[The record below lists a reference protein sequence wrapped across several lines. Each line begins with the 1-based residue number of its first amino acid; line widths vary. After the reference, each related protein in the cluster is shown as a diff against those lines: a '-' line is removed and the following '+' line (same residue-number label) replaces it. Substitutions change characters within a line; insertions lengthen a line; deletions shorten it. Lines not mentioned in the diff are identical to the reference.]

1 MHPRLPDEGSNWRGY
16 GALYAKEDRVNLSF
30 VDWIW
35 RIKGRM
41 PIDRADTPDQAFA
54 KLEDLFI
61 EKNTQYAVDGDTLTF
76 TKKNALPQD
85 KMSIFDSG
93 TLQVTGGALRY
104 DMMSRALL
112 ACFLAPL
119 FFYALGYAGV
129 AMDNWRN
136 PPEVAKAKAEAAK
149 KRSLVKPED
158 VPMHA
163 VDKLLGAPSP
173 EKKKD
178 GEELGK
184 RNRKPSMT
192 TAYTYMGIFFALWII
207 GRILEHKLIHN
218 RFRKKLMGE
227 NAAAVSR
234 LAPDNGMQ
242 MGDAAQTT

>member
-1 MHPRLPDEGSNWRGY
+1 M
-16 GALYAKEDRVNLSF
+16 NLSF

-35 RIKGRM
+35 RIKGRVE
-41 PIDRADTPDQAFA
+41 IDRADTPDQAFA

-61 EKNTQYAVDGDTLTF
+61 EKNTTYAIDGDTLSF
-76 TKKNALPQD
+76 TKKNAVPQD
-85 KMSIFDSG
+85 KMSVFDRG
-93 TLQVTGGALRY
+93 TLQVTGGVLRY
-104 DMMSRALL
+104 DLISRALL

-119 FFYALGYAGV
+119 FFYGLGHVGV
-129 AMDNWRN
+129 AFDNWRN

-149 KRSLVKPED
+149 RHQLVKPED

-163 VDKLLGAPSP
+163 VDKLLGAPVP

-178 GEELGK
+178 GEEMGK

-218 RFRKKLMGE
+218 RFRKRLLGE
-227 NAAAVSR
+227 EQSEAAVPTSESGIP
-234 LAPDNGMQ
+234 LIGS
-242 MGDAAQTT
+242 AQAT